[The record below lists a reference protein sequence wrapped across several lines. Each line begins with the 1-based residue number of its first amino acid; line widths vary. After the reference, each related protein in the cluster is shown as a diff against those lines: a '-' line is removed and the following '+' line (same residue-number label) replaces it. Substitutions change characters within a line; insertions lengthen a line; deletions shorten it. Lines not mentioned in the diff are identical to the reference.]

1 VWRRGGQW
9 DKERE
14 GDSTKNKQERGIMEA
29 AEYRVKGK
37 EMVDY
42 IADYLENIRERRVFP
57 DVKPG
62 YLRELL
68 PDAAPHEGEEFDKIF
83 ADIERVIMPG
93 VTHWQSPH
101 MHAYFPALNSY
112 PSLLGDMLAD
122 GINCLGFTWAS
133 SPACTELESLVMD
146 WLGQAIGLPAEF
158 LHKTQGS
165 LGGGVIQ
172 TTASEST
179 FVCLLA
185 GRTEAIKRFQTMFPD
200 MEDAEINSRLVG
212 YCSDQAHSS
221 VEKAGLIGLV
231 KLRYIES
238 DENLS
243 MRGDKLKEAI
253 KTDRE
258 NGLVPFFLCATL
270 GTTGACAFDNLE
282 ELGPICQEEQ
292 MWLHVDAAYAGS
304 AFVCPEF
311 RKWMKGIEFADSIA
325 FNPSKWLMVHFDCTA
340 MWVKN
345 SRSLH
350 RTFNVEPLYLQHENT
365 GLAIDYMHWQIPL
378 SKRFRAL
385 KLWFVLRNYGISG
398 LQKMIRENVRLAQ
411 KFEALVRSDNRFEI
425 PAARHMGLIVFRLRG
440 ECAMT
445 EKLLKKLNSSGK
457 MHAVPCCIKGQYVIR
472 FTITSQRT
480 TAQDLTRD
488 WAIIRSTAT
497 DVLEEYG
504 IVSTNRKR
512 VPLKEI
518 KEKNASFGTSL
529 LLANIGGNSPI
540 SPKIVDGS
548 FAALFETDDV
558 VVDFSKKLKNMQ
570 KDIHSNCRS
579 IFRDTRDDHMFPQA
593 RSISTWGPRIPPA
606 IATRTQANRR
616 VRGMMMSGKQYS
628 LDSRIDLVEAVQASQ
643 DEEDQENVAR
653 TQEKENN
660 GGPPSAGRGRSLSVV
675 ENSEV
680 VGEVGLALRKARAAQ
695 MAIPEGEAE
704 DENGVSIT
712 TLLQPSQT
720 ATIVQMMKQLDLNLS
735 SGRSSD
741 QEIREAFIE
750 FYKLFDDFGIIDK
763 TRYKNI
769 NNWYEPEHR
778 VKT

>member
-1 VWRRGGQW
+1 
-9 DKERE
+9 
-14 GDSTKNKQERGIMEA
+14 MEA

-93 VTHWQSPH
+93 VTHWQSPY

-200 MEDAEINSRLVG
+200 IEDAEINSRLVG

-243 MRGDKLKEAI
+243 LRGDKLKEAI
-253 KTDRE
+253 KKDRE

-270 GTTGACAFDNLE
+270 GTTGACAFDNLQ

-365 GLAIDYMHWQIPL
+365 GLAIDYMHWQVPL

-425 PAARHMGLIVFRLRG
+425 PAARHMGMVVFRLRG

-480 TAQDLTRD
+480 TAQDITRD
-488 WAIIRSTAT
+488 WALIRSTAT

-504 IVSTNRKR
+504 IVSSNRKR

-518 KEKNASFGTSL
+518 KEKNESFGTSL
-529 LLANIGGNSPI
+529 LLANIGPNSPI

-548 FAALFETDDV
+548 FAALFDTDDV

-570 KDIHSNCRS
+570 KDIHINS
-579 IFRDTRDDHMFPQA
+579 
-593 RSISTWGPRIPPA
+593 
-606 IATRTQANRR
+606 TRTQTTRR
-616 VRGMMMSGKQYS
+616 VRGMLMSGKQYS

-643 DEEDQENVAR
+643 DEEEQENLAMS
-653 TQEKENN
+653 QEKENS
-660 GGPPSAGRGRSLSVV
+660 GERPAAGRGRSLSVV

-680 VGEVGLALRKARAAQ
+680 VGEVGMVLRKARAAQ

-720 ATIVQMMKQLDLNLS
+720 ASIAQMMKQLDLNLS
-735 SGRSSD
+735 NGCNS
-741 QEIREAFIE
+741 EEEVKEAFIE

-763 TRYKNI
+763 NRYTNI
-769 NNWYEPEHR
+769 NNWYEPEKKM
-778 VKT
+778 KT

>member
-1 VWRRGGQW
+1 VWRRGRQW

-200 MEDAEINSRLVG
+200 IEDAEINSRLVG

-270 GTTGACAFDNLE
+270 GTTGACAFDNLQ

-763 TRYKNI
+763 TRYENI

-778 VKT
+778 MKT

>member
-1 VWRRGGQW
+1 VWRRGRQW

-200 MEDAEINSRLVG
+200 IEDAEINSRLVG

-270 GTTGACAFDNLE
+270 GTTGACAFDNLQ

-570 KDIHSNCRS
+570 KDIHSNS
-579 IFRDTRDDHMFPQA
+579 
-593 RSISTWGPRIPPA
+593 
-606 IATRTQANRR
+606 TRTQANRR

-763 TRYKNI
+763 TRYENI

-778 VKT
+778 MKT